1 MTGPAAPS
9 VIAIVGPTACGKS
22 DLALRLAEALPVELV
37 SVDSAQVY
45 RGMDIGTAKPS
56 PAERAAVPHHLIDIR
71 DPEQTYSAG
80 EFRTDCLKVI
90 EDIHARGRVPL
101 LVGGTMLYFRGL
113 FRGLADLPVADTSV
127 RAGLDARAAVEGWPA
142 LHAEL
147 AVRDPAAAG
156 RIHPHDSQRI
166 QRALEVLQL
175 SGRTLDEHW
184 LSTSASAPGNWT
196 ICAVMPEPREWLHQR
211 IERRLDA
218 MLAAGFAEE
227 VSKLLARRTLDDRS
241 PSLRLVGY
249 RQLVE
254 YCRGNES
261 LKLAREK
268 AVYATRQL
276 AKRQT
281 TWLRSSE
288 FFPEN
293 ARVLTVNPIDSPTME
308 QLPGRL
314 IKAMAAP

>member
-1 MTGPAAPS
+1 
-9 VIAIVGPTACGKS
+9 
-22 DLALRLAEALPVELV
+22 
-37 SVDSAQVY
+37 
-45 RGMDIGTAKPS
+45 
-56 PAERAAVPHHLIDIR
+56 
-71 DPEQTYSAG
+71 
-80 EFRTDCLKVI
+80 
-90 EDIHARGRVPL
+90 
-101 LVGGTMLYFRGL
+101 
-113 FRGLADLPVADTSV
+113 
-127 RAGLDARAAVEGWPA
+127 
-142 LHAEL
+142 
-147 AVRDPAAAG
+147 
-156 RIHPHDSQRI
+156 
-166 QRALEVLQL
+166 
-175 SGRTLDEHW
+175 
-184 LSTSASAPGNWT
+184 
-196 ICAVMPEPREWLHQR
+196 
-211 IERRLDA
+211 